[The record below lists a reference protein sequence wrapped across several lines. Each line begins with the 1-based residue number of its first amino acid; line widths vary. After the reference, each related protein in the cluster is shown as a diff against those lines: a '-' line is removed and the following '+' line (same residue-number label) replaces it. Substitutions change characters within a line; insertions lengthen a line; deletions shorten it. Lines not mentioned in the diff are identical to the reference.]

1 MTERK
6 GPAHNAH
13 SGSTGAAAGE
23 GSRAGLPPRVAIDGP
38 AGAGKST
45 VAKRLAERLGFLHV
59 DTGALYR
66 TVALAARRAG
76 AAWDDEPAVAAVAEA
91 VVAERRIRMEK
102 PEGSGAMRV
111 ILDGED
117 VSSLIRTPDMSAGA
131 SRVSAIAAVRGAL
144 LDLQRQAGAEGGV
157 VLEGRDI
164 GTVVF
169 PDAEV
174 KLFLTAT
181 PEERARRRHEELVE
195 KGVATTYE
203 ATLQDQLAR
212 DKADTERPVAPLR
225 RADDAVLIDS
235 TGRDIDAVIEE
246 MVRVVEARRAD
257 R

>member
-1 MTERK
+1 MTDT
-6 GPAHNAH
+6 HD
-13 SGSTGAAAGE
+13 SGRGAPSPPTAAG
-23 GSRAGLPPRVAIDGP
+23 RAPRVAIDGP

-76 AAWDDEPAVAAVAEA
+76 AAWDDEPAVAQVAEA
-91 VVAERRIRMEK
+91 VVAERRIRMER
-102 PEGSGAMRV
+102 PAGPGAMRV

-117 VSSLIRTPDMSAGA
+117 VSALIRTPEMSAGA
-131 SRVSAIAAVRGAL
+131 SRVSSIAAVRSAL
-144 LDLQRQAGAEGGV
+144 LDLQRQAGADGGV

-181 PEERARRRHEELVE
+181 PEERARRRHDELVE

-235 TGRDIDAVIEE
+235 TGRDVDAVIEE
-246 MVRVVEARRAD
+246 MVSVVEARRAG

>member
-1 MTERK
+1 MAESER
-6 GPAHNAH
+6 
-13 SGSTGAAAGE
+13 SG
-23 GSRAGLPPRVAIDGP
+23 RAGLAPRVAIDGP

-45 VAKRLAERLGFLHV
+45 VARRLAERLGFLHV

-76 AAWDDEPAVAAVAEA
+76 AAWDDEPAVTRVADA
-91 VVAERRIRMEK
+91 LVVERRIHLERDA
-102 PEGSGAMRV
+102 GGGAMRV
-111 ILDGED
+111 LLDGAD
-117 VSSLIRTPDMSAGA
+117 VSAEIRTPDMSAGA
-131 SRVSAIAAVRGAL
+131 SRVSAIAGVRRAL
-144 LDLQRQAGAEGGV
+144 LDLQRQAGAQGGV

-181 PEERARRRHEELVE
+181 PEERARRRFDELTG
-195 KGVATTYE
+195 KGVVTTYD

-225 RADDAVLIDS
+225 RADDAVLVDS
-235 TGRDIDAVIEE
+235 TGRDIDEVIEE
-246 MVRVVEARRAD
+246 MVRVVEARRTD

>member
-1 MTERK
+1 MAGTEENE
-6 GPAHNAH
+6 G
-13 SGSTGAAAGE
+13 GA
-23 GSRAGLPPRVAIDGP
+23 RAPRVAIDGP

-76 AAWDDEPAVAAVAEA
+76 AAWYDEPSVAAVAEA
-91 VVAERRIRMEK
+91 LVAERRIVLEK
-102 PEGSGAMRV
+102 PATSGPMRV
-111 ILDGED
+111 ILDTED
-117 VSSLIRTPDMSAGA
+117 VSTQIRTPEMSAGA
-131 SRVSAIAAVRGAL
+131 SRVSAIPAVRRAL
-144 LDLQRQAGAEGGV
+144 LDLQRQAGEAGGV

-174 KLFLTAT
+174 KFFLTAT
-181 PEERARRRHEELVE
+181 PEERARRRYDELSE

-203 ATLQDQLAR
+203 ATLEEQLAR

-225 RADDAVLIDS
+225 RADDAVLVDS
-235 TGRDIDAVIEE
+235 TGRDVDEIIEE
-246 MVRVVEARRAD
+246 MVRVVQARESD

>member
-1 MTERK
+1 MTDTDRDD
-6 GPAHNAH
+6 
-13 SGSTGAAAGE
+13 SAASAPGDRDRE
-23 GSRAGLPPRVAIDGP
+23 GRPPRVAIDGP

-45 VAKRLAERLGFLHV
+45 VAKRLADRLGFLHV

-66 TVALAARRAG
+66 TVALAAQRAG
-76 AAWDDEPAVAAVAEA
+76 AAWDDEPRVALVAEA
-91 VVAERRIRMEK
+91 LVSERRIRMER
-102 PEGSGAMRV
+102 PHGSGAMRV
-111 ILDGED
+111 ILDGDE
-117 VSSLIRTPDMSAGA
+117 VSGLIRTPEMSAGA
-131 SRVSAIAAVRGAL
+131 SRVSAIAAVRRAL

-181 PEERARRRHEELVE
+181 PEERARRRFDELTE

-235 TGRDIDAVIEE
+235 TGRDVGEVIEE
-246 MVRVVEARRAD
+246 MVRVVQARRTD

>member
-1 MTERK
+1 MM
-6 GPAHNAH
+6 AD
-13 SGSTGAAAGE
+13 SGNSE
-23 GSRAGLPPRVAIDGP
+23 GKRAQPRVAIDGP

-66 TVALAARRAG
+66 TVALAAQRAG
-76 AAWDDEPAVAAVAEA
+76 AEWNDEPQVARVAEA
-91 VVAERRIRMEK
+91 LVAERRIRMEK
-102 PEGSGAMRV
+102 PAESGAMRV

-117 VSSLIRTPDMSAGA
+117 ISAVIRTPEVSAGA
-131 SRVSAIAAVRGAL
+131 SRVSAIAAVRAAL
-144 LDLQRQAGAEGGV
+144 LDLQRQAGAAGGV

-181 PEERARRRHEELVE
+181 PGERAQRRFEELIE
-195 KGVATTYE
+195 KGVATTLA
-203 ATLQDQLAR
+203 ATLEELLAR
-212 DKADTERPVAPLR
+212 DKADTERAVAPLR
-225 RADDAVLIDS
+225 KAEDAVLVDS
-235 TGRDIDAVIEE
+235 TGRDVDEVIEE
-246 MVRVVEARRAD
+246 MVRVVEARRGA

>member
-1 MTERK
+1 MTDT
-6 GPAHNAH
+6 HD
-13 SGSTGAAAGE
+13 SGRGAPPTPTDAG
-23 GSRAGLPPRVAIDGP
+23 RAPRVAIDGP

-76 AAWDDEPAVAAVAEA
+76 AAWDDEPAVAQVAEA
-91 VVAERRIRMEK
+91 VVAERRIRMER
-102 PEGSGAMRV
+102 PAGPGAMRV

-117 VSSLIRTPDMSAGA
+117 VSALIRTPEMSAGA
-131 SRVSAIAAVRGAL
+131 SRVSAIAAVRSAL

-181 PEERARRRHEELVE
+181 PEERARRRHDELVE
-195 KGVATTYE
+195 KGVPTTYE

-235 TGRDIDAVIEE
+235 TGRDVDAVIEE
-246 MVRVVEARRAD
+246 MVRVVEARRTG

>member
-1 MTERK
+1 MADTESK
-6 GPAHNAH
+6 VG
-13 SGSTGAAAGE
+13 GA
-23 GSRAGLPPRVAIDGP
+23 RAPRVAIDGP

-59 DTGALYR
+59 DTGAIYR
-66 TVALAARRAG
+66 TVALAASRENV
-76 AAWDDEPAVAAVAEA
+76 AWDDEVNVARVAEA
-91 VVAERRIRMEK
+91 LVLERRIVMER
-102 PEGSGAMRV
+102 PLQSGAMRV

-117 VSSLIRTPDMSAGA
+117 VSSDIRTPEMSAGA
-131 SRVSAIAAVRGAL
+131 SRVSAIAAVRRVL
-144 LDLQRQAGAEGGV
+144 LDLQRQAGEAGGV

-181 PEERARRRHEELVE
+181 PEERAQRRYDELIAR
-195 KGVATTYE
+195 GVSTTYE
-203 ATLQDQLAR
+203 ATLEDQLAR

-225 RADDAVLIDS
+225 RADDAVLVDS
-235 TGRDIDAVIEE
+235 TGRGVDDVIEE
-246 MVRVVEARRAD
+246 MVRVVEARRCD